1 MLDDS
6 KTITALPDLPQ
17 PEAEDILLR
26 TLGMLRAWQSR
37 KQTG

>member
-6 KTITALPDLPQ
+6 TRLRLAQDLPQ
-17 PEAEDILLR
+17 PEAEDILWR
-26 TLGMLRAWQSR
+26 TLGILRARQSR